1 MTFKHLTALAAGL
14 AMAFGAA
21 SVNAAERVNLNGGAV
36 DVYTAPQDDITM
48 YVVDFISKNQRRVWV
63 AAYVLTHPDIA
74 RAIAQAKARGL
85 DVRVV
90 LDAKEAGKGDSGATY
105 LRNSGVPIWLH
116 GSRAIMHHTFIVG
129 DDERVGFGSA
139 SFTKAAMNGR
149 KGDPLKSNAE
159 NFNLFVG
166 VPALNKQYAAEF
178 ERLVAESS
186 R

>member
-1 MTFKHLTALAAGL
+1 MTFKHLTALAAAL
-14 AMAFGAA
+14 AMAFGAMGA
-21 SVNAAERVNLNGGAV
+21 IAAERVNLSGGAV
-36 DVYTAPQDDITM
+36 DVYTAPQDDIAM

-63 AAYVLTHPDIA
+63 AGYELTHPDIA

-90 LDAKEAGKGDSGATY
+90 LDANEASKGYSGATY
-105 LRNSGVPIWLH
+105 LRNSGVPVWLD
-116 GSRAIMHHTFIVG
+116 GSHAIMHHKFIVG

-139 SFTKAAMNGR
+139 NFTKAAMNGR
-149 KGDPLKSNAE
+149 KGDPRKSNAE

>member
-14 AMAFGAA
+14 AMAFGAS

-36 DVYTAPQDDITM
+36 DVYTAPQDDIAM

-63 AAYVLTHPDIA
+63 AAYVLAHPDIA

-105 LRNSGVPIWLH
+105 LRSSAVPIWLH

-149 KGDPLKSNAE
+149 KGDSLKSNAE

-166 VPALNKQYAAEF
+166 APALNKQYAAEF